1 MGSTISSVKG
11 VLPSRMAFSVSMNSS
26 YSSFFFS
33 TAESPMNSGFP
44 SFIPSMICVS
54 RPSTVV

>member
-1 MGSTISSVKG
+1 
-11 VLPSRMAFSVSMNSS
+11 MAFSVSMNSS